1 MFALPTSG
9 RSTEVPIELND
20 LIGRELEGFDRQV
33 TKDSVREF
41 VSAVGESNPMYSDTG
56 VAQGLGMKD
65 IPAPPTFLITLE
77 IDHRDSLR
85 FIRELGLDTAM
96 VLHGEQTFRFHS
108 LIYVGDSIQVQRR
121 ITDAGV
127 KGKGMGYLVTLNTF
141 CRGDEVV
148 ATSECTW
155 LIMSGKKA

>member
-1 MFALPTSG
+1 MFALPTSE
-9 RSTEVPIELND
+9 RFTEMSTELTHF
-20 LIGRELEGFDRQV
+20 IGLQLESFDRQV
-33 TKDSVREF
+33 TRET
-41 VSAVGESNPMYSDTG
+41 VGEFASAIGEITPMYFD
-56 VAQGLGMKD
+56 VAVARELGMKD

-96 VLHGEQTFRFHS
+96 VLHGEQTFHFRS
-108 LIYVGDSIQVQRR
+108 LVYAGDSIQVQRR

-127 KGKGMGYLVTLNTF
+127 KGRAMAYLVTKNSF
-141 CRGDEVV
+141 HRGDEVV

-155 LIMSGKKA
+155 LIMNREHA